1 MKPLRLSFFLL
12 ACFICPAIASAG
24 GKIVIGQSVELSGQ
38 ATGKENREGAQLYF
52 DALNRQG
59 GIHGKS
65 IELISYDDKRDPA
78 LTKENTLKLIN
89 EDHAIALFGYRSTP
103 TIEAILPLLA
113 KYAIPLIAPFSGA
126 QSLHQPPHAQVFN
139 LRASYQD
146 EAAKMVDSL
155 ADLKI
160 SKLAILH
167 QDDSFGK
174 DGLNGFVSNLEK
186 RNMRAAVIA
195 RYDRKEMKVDTA
207 VASIAATSPQAVLMA
222 CTPAACADFIRQMQ
236 KLGQRPQF
244 LMLSNVNSDDF
255 FKSLGAEGR
264 GIGVMQVMPY
274 PRDIGIPVVKE
285 LQKALRSSKSPPP
298 LSYAVLEGYVAAK
311 LMAEALRRAGN
322 NPDSKKL
329 LQALESM
336 RDVDLGGVEVSYG
349 PKDHDGSHF
358 VELTIVGK
366 NGVILR

>member
-1 MKPLRLSFFLL
+1 MKPIRLSFFLFVCL
-12 ACFICPAIASAG
+12 ICPGFAMAE

-38 ATGKENREGAQLYF
+38 ATGKENREGAQLHF
-52 DALNRQG
+52 DMLNRQG
-59 GIHGKS
+59 GIDGKT
-65 IELISYDDKRDPA
+65 IEFISYDDKRDPE
-78 LTKENTLKLIN
+78 LTKANTLRLIN
-89 EDHAIALFGYRSTP
+89 EDRAIALFGYRSTP
-103 TIEAILPLLA
+103 TIEAIFPLLE

-126 QSLHQPPHAQVFN
+126 QSLHHPLQAQVFN
-139 LRASYQD
+139 LRASYKD
-146 EAAKMVDSL
+146 EASRMVASL
-155 ADLKI
+155 TDLKI
-160 SKLAILH
+160 SKVAILH

-174 DGLNGFVSNLEK
+174 DGLNDFVSNLAK
-186 RNMRAAVIA
+186 QNMRATVIA
-195 RYDRKEMKVDTA
+195 KYDRKEMKVDNA
-207 VASIAATSPQAVLMA
+207 VAAIAATAPQAVLMA

-255 FKSLGAEGR
+255 FKSLGSEGR

-274 PRDIGIPVVKE
+274 PRDISIPVVKE
-285 LQKALRSSKSPPP
+285 LQKALKTSKNPPP

-311 LMAEALRRAGN
+311 LTTEALRRAGH
-322 NPDSKKL
+322 NPDAKKL

-336 RDVDLGGVEVSYG
+336 RNVDLGGVQVSYD

-358 VELTIVGK
+358 VELVIVGK